1 MSDNYEIFS
10 LEKHKKYSVQISG
23 KYSYASHLHMVSIV
37 PSEIAKVA
45 LNFPISFIK
54 SKNEGYH
61 MVAILGLQAGSNVF
75 IDDDHFDTVYVP
87 QNISKYPFSLA
98 KNAEGDIVIAIN
110 SDELNDLGE
119 GVALVAD
126 DGQPS
131 AYMLEKKKQLK
142 HLAEQEVIGNQFIE
156 KLSEL
161 GLLVEQNFKFDL
173 GDGDKKQISGLF
185 SVDRDLLNTLSDEEL
200 LELQKSGM
208 LEAIYSQLISL
219 GQFQR
224 LIDKSR
230 IG

>member
-1 MSDNYEIFS
+1 
-10 LEKHKKYSVQISG
+10 
-23 KYSYASHLHMVSIV
+23 MVSIV

-54 SKNEGYH
+54 SKNDSYH

-126 DGQPS
+126 NGQPS
-131 AYMLEKKKQLK
+131 AYMLEKQKQLK

>member
-1 MSDNYEIFS
+1 MSENYEIFS
-10 LEKHKKYSVQISG
+10 LEKHKKYSVKISEE
-23 KYSYASHLHMVSIV
+23 YSHASHLHMVSIV

-54 SKNEGYH
+54 SKTDSYH

-75 IDDDHFDTVYVP
+75 IDDGHFETVYVP

-119 GVALVAD
+119 GVALVAG

-131 AYMLEKKKQLK
+131 AYMIEKQKQLK
-142 HLAEQEVIGNQFIE
+142 HLAEQEVICNQFIE
-156 KLSEL
+156 TLNEL
-161 GLLVEQNFKFDL
+161 GLLIEQRFKFDL
-173 GDGDKKQISGLF
+173 GDGNKQQISGLF
-185 SVDRDLLNTLSDEEL
+185 SVDRELLNALSDDDLLS
-200 LELQKSGM
+200 LQKNGM
-208 LEAIYSQLISL
+208 LEAIYSHLISL

-224 LIDKSR
+224 LIDKSAKS
-230 IG
+230 

>member
-1 MSDNYEIFS
+1 
-10 LEKHKKYSVQISG
+10 
-23 KYSYASHLHMVSIV
+23 
-37 PSEIAKVA
+37 
-45 LNFPISFIK
+45 
-54 SKNEGYH
+54 

-131 AYMLEKKKQLK
+131 AYMLEKQKQLK